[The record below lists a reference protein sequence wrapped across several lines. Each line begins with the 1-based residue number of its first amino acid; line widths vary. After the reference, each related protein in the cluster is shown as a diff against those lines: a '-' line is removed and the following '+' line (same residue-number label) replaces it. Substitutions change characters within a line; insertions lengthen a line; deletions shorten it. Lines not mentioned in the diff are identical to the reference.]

1 MESPPVTQART
12 RIKICGI
19 TRPQDALAA
28 AAAGADAVGF
38 VFYRPSPRHVAPDAA
53 AAIARALPPFV
64 TTVGLFVDAPADE
77 VRAALA
83 AVPLG
88 LLQFHGD
95 EPPDFCGQFGRPYI
109 KAVRIRPETD
119 LLQYA
124 ARYPD
129 AAALLLDA
137 FRPGVPGGTGELFD
151 WDLIPAEF
159 GARIVLSG
167 GLTPGNV
174 GAGIER
180 VRPWAVDVSSG
191 VEAGSGIKDAQRIGR
206 FAAAVRAADGQLAEG
221 GQPARVPPRNALP
234 GRSGG
239 VR

>member
-1 MESPPVTQART
+1 MTHART

-64 TTVGLFVDAPADE
+64 TTVGLFVDAPADA

-95 EPPDFCGQFGRPYI
+95 EPPDFCGQFGRPFI

-137 FRPGVPGGTGELFD
+137 FRPGVPGGTGEMFD
-151 WDLIPAEF
+151 WDLIPAALD
-159 GARIVLSG
+159 ARVVLSG
-167 GLTPGNV
+167 GLTPGNA

-180 VRPWAVDVSSG
+180 VRPWAVDVSTG
-191 VEAGSGIKDAQRIGR
+191 VEAAPGIKDEERIGQ
-206 FAAAVRAADGQLAEG
+206 FAAAVRAADWRLAEVG
-221 GQPARVPPRNALP
+221 
-234 GRSGG
+234 
-239 VR
+239 